1 MIAGCWL
8 AAYYLRFHLQPLIKV
23 TKGIPPLSLYLWGLL
38 LVEAIWLL
46 TLYLKGLYKTTI
58 RTKRQLFFGVLQA
71 EVIAFLLLIA
81 ATWFTHRQS
90 YSRVVFAYFFVLTI
104 FLLPLFR
111 ILLRQTFIASRRP
124 GFRTRTLI
132 VGAEEL
138 GRRTAERLCNR
149 PELGVELVG
158 FLSATPRRLE
168 ELVCGLPILGG
179 YRDVDRVV
187 RSYGVGLVLLALPYE
202 FQNRLGDILDLL
214 EEHMV
219 EVKVIPDLYRFV
231 KLGGSI
237 EEFDG
242 LQIVTLTESPMH
254 GWDRIIKRLVD
265 MGVASLALVLF
276 SPVML
281 LAGLAVKL
289 TSKGPMFYIQRRMG
303 LDGRIFNMYKFRTM
317 RRDAECET
325 GPVWCVPGDPRVTG
339 VGRVL
344 RRTSIDELPQ
354 LFHVLKGDMSLVGP
368 RPERPELIEEFRGKV
383 PRYMLRHKMKAGM
396 TGWAQVNGLRGNT
409 SIEDRIDHD
418 LEYIKNWSLTFDI
431 RILIKTVYSVVT
443 DKNAY

>member
-1 MIAGCWL
+1 M
-8 AAYYLRFHLQPLIKV
+8 
-23 TKGIPPLSLYLWGLL
+23 
-38 LVEAIWLL
+38 EAIWLL
-46 TLYLKGLYKTTI
+46 TLYMRGLYKI
-58 RTKRQLFFGVLQA
+58 EGRTRKQLFGSVVLA
-71 EVIAFLLLIA
+71 EGIAFLVLIA

-90 YSRVVFAYFFVLTI
+90 YSRVVFAYFFVLTTV
-104 FLLPLFR
+104 FLPLFR
-111 ILLRQTFIASRRP
+111 MLLRHIFIVSRRP

-132 VGAEEL
+132 VGAEDL
-138 GRRTAERLCNR
+138 ARRTSERLCNR
-149 PELGVELVG
+149 PELGVDLVG
-158 FLSATPRRLE
+158 FLSAQVQRVE
-168 ELVCGLPILGG
+168 DSYCGLPILGG
-179 YRDVDRVV
+179 YQDVDRVV
-187 RSYGVGLVLLALPYE
+187 RSYGVGLVLFALPHE
-202 FQNRLGDILDLL
+202 HQNRLGEILGLIEDQ
-214 EEHMV
+214 MV
-219 EVKVIPDLYRFV
+219 EVKVVPDLYRFV

-242 LQIVTLTESPMH
+242 LQIITLTESPMH
-254 GWDRIIKRLVD
+254 GWNRILKRGMDIV
-265 MGVASLALVLF
+265 VALAALAVF

-289 TSKGPMFYIQRRMG
+289 TSRGPVFYIQKRMG
-303 LDGRIFNMYKFRTM
+303 LDGRLFNMYKFRSM
-317 RRDAECET
+317 FHDAECRT

-368 RPERPELIEEFRGKV
+368 RPERPELIEEFRRKV

-409 SIEDRIDHD
+409 SLEDRIDHD
-418 LEYIKNWSLTFDI
+418 LEYIKNWSLAFDL
-431 RILIKTVYSVVT
+431 RILVKTVYSVLT